1 MTVGVPRFAP
11 VIAGP
16 ADMRVFGFPAAAER
30 RPGGNGHRRGRRG
43 HTRGTALGAAPDTM
57 ADVSIAQV
65 PGIPRTGYFRLLECL
80 AAGEATWEEVM
91 QHRTATATTS
101 STARHGPKTATEVL
115 PAQRA

>member
-1 MTVGVPRFAP
+1 MTVGVPRFARSSP
-11 VIAGP
+11 ARRTCGYSGSRRPLSADRVVTVTAG
-16 ADMRVFGFPAAAER
+16 AAAAIPEAPR
-30 RPGGNGHRRGRRG
+30 LAPHRTQWQMCPSPRCP
-43 HTRGTALGAAPDTM
+43 A
-57 ADVSIAQV
+57 S
-65 PGIPRTGYFRLLECL
+65 PRTGYFRLLECL